1 MTLTAKPR
9 TDIAEA
15 LKLIAQAL
23 SGCSGEDDMA
33 SLKINDAGTC
43 YLSIGL
49 SCHMTLTINETAE
62 RIENVLRLDS

>member
-1 MTLTAKPR
+1 MK
-9 TDIAEA
+9 TDIAKA

-23 SGCSGEDDMA
+23 SSCSGEDDMA

-49 SCHMTLTINETAE
+49 KISPMTLTINETAE